1 MDYFLLF
8 ERLDQVKCILFSV
21 YLLFFNASWL
31 YIYVLLLLSSV
42 LYFILG
48 KNKFSY
54 RVGTIYEYTYE
65 TETKTGIQGAT
76 EEQGGLKVTATAE
89 IEVLSKCELLLT
101 VS

>member
-1 MDYFLLF
+1 MFICSS
-8 ERLDQVKCILFSV
+8 K
-21 YLLFFNASWL
+21 LFFITSQTKTSKL
-31 YIYVLLLLSSV
+31 RRYIVHV
-42 LYFILG
+42 VVG